1 MIVARRRKERRSKR
15 MKRRKS
21 LGGVERG
28 ARGE

>member
-1 MIVARRRKERRSKR
+1 MIVARRRKGRSYR
-15 MKRRKS
+15 IKRRKS